1 LRLFRLEHGEQVR
14 FLKRGIRLERNL
26 ELSWFLNYRDYA
38 DDLLDRAIL
47 EALGDVWELRDALAY
62 GIAAEGARQEL
73 GCMLDEKLKALHTLY
88 KADALITGLFPKV
101 KSASRCC
108 YDDVKSQHDFLFR
121 PHFLRS
127 GMFFEHY
134 SRYLR
139 GLKLRVERLTAS
151 PGKDELKMEQLEE
164 YTERFSLAVEGVE
177 ISEHPALEEF
187 WHLLEEA
194 RLSVFAPEVPLA
206 VRTPLKKLP
215 DAWNNLRI

>member
-1 LRLFRLEHGEQVR
+1 MEKKKVCVITGASS
-14 FLKRGIRLERNL
+14 GIGKEFFNS
-26 ELSWFLNYRDYA
+26 LSKDSDFKFDEIW
-38 DDLLDRAIL
+38 
-47 EALGDVWELRDALAY
+47 V
-62 GIAAEGARQEL
+62 IART
-73 GCMLDEKLKALHTLY
+73 DEKLKALHTLY
-88 KADALITGLFPKV
+88 KTDALITGLFPKV
-101 KSASRCC
+101 KSASRFC

-127 GMFFEHY
+127 GIFFEHY

-177 ISEHPALEEF
+177 ISEHPVLEEF